1 MRSQQGQA
9 TSSLTT
15 QFAFVWLKK
24 DAAGRF
30 RVDSSNIPQIAR
42 LRSAFDNEV
51 NAQAVVLARLARLGF
66 EEDRVLFNPNI
77 PGASTLAR
85 HVN

>member
-1 MRSQQGQA
+1 MRSKLRLASG
-9 TSSLTT
+9 SLTT
-15 QFAFVWLKK
+15 QFAFVWLKHN
-24 DAAGRF
+24 AEGRF
-30 RVDSSNIPQIAR
+30 EVDSSNIPQIAR

>member
-1 MRSQQGQA
+1 MRSKLRLASG
-9 TSSLTT
+9 SLTT
-15 QFAFVWLKK
+15 QFAFVWLRHNEE
-24 DAAGRF
+24 GRF
-30 RVDSSNIPQIAR
+30 EVDSSNIPQIAR
-42 LRSAFDNEV
+42 LRSSFAT
-51 NAQAVVLARLARLGF
+51 AHQAEASIMARLGRLGF